1 MVEPFPDAHADP
13 VCASRLARRY
23 RELMLIRQAVVAWCL
38 AGLMMASTS
47 ATWAA
52 DRLILLEGPEA
63 TGVISAI
70 DEAGK
75 LSGEGVPAG
84 LDLNGLR
91 KVQREV
97 PAAASAK
104 PAVVLDLVGGGSVKA
119 TSATIANEKF
129 TIKWALGDDL
139 TLPIDAVRA
148 VRLRPDVKDEN
159 FAAALAKPSTDNDRL
174 FVEIEGKL
182 SMLTGLVESLT
193 ADKVV
198 FQYEGQQQTVG
209 ADKLYGIVMAQAGEA
224 KPNSGVLVELS
235 EGSLVAGAVKSLAD
249 DKLTLTVGASSVVV
263 PWPSVRSLAVRSARL
278 SFLSDIDPIRVN
290 ETRLVTLPAP
300 WQRDQNVQRKTLMLG
315 DRKFDKGLG
324 THAASELAYNL
335 DGAFDGFAA
344 VIGLDAAAEG
354 KGDCVFVVS
363 ADGKELLR
371 QRMRGSEA
379 AKEIKLDVRGVKE
392 LVLTVEPGEDLDLG
406 DLADWADARVVRQK

>member
-1 MVEPFPDAHADP
+1 
-13 VCASRLARRY
+13 
-23 RELMLIRQAVVAWCL
+23 MLIRQAVVAWCL